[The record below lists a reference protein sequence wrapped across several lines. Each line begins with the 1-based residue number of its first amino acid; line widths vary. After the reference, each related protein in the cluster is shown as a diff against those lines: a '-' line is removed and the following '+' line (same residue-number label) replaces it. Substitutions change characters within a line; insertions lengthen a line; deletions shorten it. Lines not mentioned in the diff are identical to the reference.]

1 MLARKLDSHIDEDN
15 VMLSKRTSGLNSTGQ
30 ALVEMAIIIPLLM
43 LLVMGIFE
51 FGRAMYIK
59 NTLTQAAR
67 TGSRT
72 AVVTQGLVSPLLNVG
87 CSDSSIVI
95 QSTCNSL
102 YSGIDKTDATI
113 NVKVFAPGADPATA
127 SPIVTS
133 SSSPPTS
140 GDTVEVQV
148 NINNFRSKYRI
159 VPFIPL
165 PDSLSG
171 TTAMRYE

>member
-1 MLARKLDSHIDEDN
+1 MN
-15 VMLSKRTSGLNSTGQ
+15 GMNSKGQ

-67 TGSRT
+67 SGARS
-72 AVVTQGLVSPLLNVG
+72 AVVTKELVSPLLNKE
-87 CSDSSIVI
+87 CSDTSIVI
-95 QSTCNSL
+95 QTTCNSL
-102 YSGIDKTDATI
+102 YSGIDKSDSGLKL
-113 NVKVFAPGADPATA
+113 NVKVFAPGDDPATA
-127 SPIVTS
+127 TPKTTNATTPPSP
-133 SSSPPTS
+133 

-148 NINNFRSKYRI
+148 NITNFRSKYRI
-159 VPFIPL
+159 IPIIPL
-165 PDSLSG
+165 PTTLVG

>member
-1 MLARKLDSHIDEDN
+1 MRSSKMN
-15 VMLSKRTSGLNSTGQ
+15 VEMSRMHSKGQ

-67 TGSRT
+67 SGART
-72 AVVTQGLVSPLLNVG
+72 AVVTPGLVSPIVDGL
-87 CSDSSIVI
+87 CSGSSVVV

-102 YSGIDKTDATI
+102 YSGIDKSDARI
-113 NVKVFAPGADPATA
+113 DVKVFSPGEDPETGTAKTTSAT
-127 SPIVTS
+127 T
-133 SSSPPTS
+133 PPSS
-140 GDTVEVQV
+140 GDTVRVQV

-159 VPFIPL
+159 IPFIPL
-165 PDSLSG
+165 PAALSG
-171 TTAMRYE
+171 TTTMRYE